1 MEKRIIA
8 VFTAF
13 CLIMGGLC
21 LRLYVLCSCGTELVS
36 SESHYSSFV
45 LYKIRGNITDCKGR
59 KITETYYDNYVI
71 AKPSVN
77 SLAALSDIIDS
88 RTYQTVRKKMSDG
101 SPVMLNIG
109 KQELTSDSDI
119 LCVPIYKR
127 YSDYQQAQH
136 MLGYLD
142 ETGHGVTGIEKAFD
156 SILFSD
162 GEVKARVPADAYG
175 RTISGSEIEITSDS
189 VNVGSVD
196 LTIDLEIQNV
206 VEAALDD
213 GKISE
218 GCAIVI
224 DIEDGAVR
232 AAASR
237 PVYNANRVSD
247 SLSSSSAPFLNRCFS
262 SFAVGSIF
270 KVAVAAAA
278 SERGLDGFECECK
291 GSCNVG
297 GVVFGCSSNTAHG
310 KVNLKKALEI
320 SCNTY
325 FINLGQRLGAEAITE
340 TAALLGFG
348 QKNELAD
355 GIISDPG
362 IVPTAEA
369 LGNPAALANFSFGQ
383 GSFTASP
390 VQIAQML
397 CAVANKGIYFKPYI
411 VKSVRDKD
419 GKETVF
425 ENKYPVVAL
434 SEETS
439 LKLTEMLTSVVENGN
454 GSPAKP
460 KDFSAAGKT
469 ATAQTGIF
477 DKNGV
482 ELCNTWFGGFFPAD
496 NPRYAVVIM
505 KQGGSSGAEDCAP
518 VFKQIADSINFSE

>member
-247 SLSSSSAPFLNRCFS
+247 SLSSSAAPFLNRCFS

-270 KVAVAAAA
+270 KVVVATAAL
-278 SERGLDGFECECK
+278 ERGLDGFECECK

-297 GVVFGCSSNTAHG
+297 GIVFGCSSNTAHG
-310 KVNLKKALEI
+310 KVNLKKALEV

-362 IVPTAEA
+362 TVPTAEA

-411 VKSVRDKD
+411 VKSVRDRD
-419 GKETVF
+419 GKEKVF
-425 ENKYPVVAL
+425 DNKYPVVAL

-518 VFKQIADSINFSE
+518 VFKQIADSINLSE

>member
-71 AKPSVN
+71 AKP
-77 SLAALSDIIDS
+77 SDIIDS

-224 DIEDGAVR
+224 DIEDGALR

-247 SLSSSSAPFLNRCFS
+247 SLSSSAAPFLNRCFS

-270 KVAVAAAA
+270 KVVVATAAL
-278 SERGLDGFECECK
+278 ERGLDGFECECK

-297 GVVFGCSSNTAHG
+297 GIVFGCSSNTAHG
-310 KVNLKKALEI
+310 KVNLKKALEV

-362 IVPTAEA
+362 TVPTAEA

-460 KDFSAAGKT
+460 KDFFAAGKT

-518 VFKQIADSINFSE
+518 VFKQIADSINLSE

>member
-13 CLIMGGLC
+13 CLIMGSLC

-88 RTYQTVRKKMSDG
+88 RTYQTVREKMSDG

-109 KQELTSDSDI
+109 KQELPSDSDI

-136 MLGYLD
+136 LLGYLD

-189 VNVGSVD
+189 VNVGSVE
-196 LTIDLEIQNV
+196 LTIDLDIQNA
-206 VEAALDD
+206 VEAALDE

-232 AAASR
+232 AVASR
-237 PVYNANRVSD
+237 PVYSANRVSD
-247 SLSSSSAPFLNRCFS
+247 SLSSSSAPFLNKCFS

-297 GVVFGCSSNTAHG
+297 EVVFGCSSNTAHG

-362 IVPTAEA
+362 IVPTAEV

-383 GSFTASP
+383 GSFTTSP

-439 LKLTEMLTSVVENGN
+439 RKLTEMLTSVVENGN

>member
-13 CLIMGGLC
+13 CLIIGGLC
-21 LRLYVLCSCGTELVS
+21 LRLYVLCSGGTELVS
-36 SESHYSSFV
+36 SDSHYSSFV

-88 RTYQTVRKKMSDG
+88 RTYQSVREKMSDG

-127 YSDYQQAQH
+127 YSDYQPAQH
-136 MLGYLD
+136 LLGYLD
-142 ETGHGVTGIEKAFD
+142 ETGHGVTGIEKTFD

-189 VNVGSVD
+189 VNVGSVE
-196 LTIDLEIQNV
+196 LTIDLEIQNA
-206 VEAALDD
+206 VEAALDK

-232 AAASR
+232 AVASR
-237 PVYNANRVSD
+237 PVYSANRVSD
-247 SLSSSSAPFLNRCFS
+247 SLSSSSAHFLNRCFS

-278 SERGLDGFECECK
+278 LERGLDGFECECK
-291 GSCNVG
+291 GSCSIG

-348 QKNELAD
+348 QKNELTD

-411 VKSVRDKD
+411 VKSVRDRD
-419 GKETVF
+419 GKEKVF

-439 LKLTEMLTSVVENGN
+439 RKLTEMLTSVVENGN

-477 DKNGV
+477 DKNGI
-482 ELCNTWFGGFFPAD
+482 ELCNTWFGGFFPDD